1 MKIEDRIL
9 KNLKF
14 KFQDTEVVGV
24 RFIKKQTEKSWS
36 FRFTFKDGDHLSLS
50 DEYVAEFEGLGI
62 KMEEVNKFISP
73 GVFIIEK
80 DSANKVKNKQKQK

>member
-9 KNLKF
+9 KTLKF

-50 DEYVAEFEGLGI
+50 DEYVAEFEGLEI

-73 GVFIIEK
+73 GVFIIEN
-80 DSANKVKNKQKQK
+80 DSAKKYRN